1 MFHRIKNVDWV
12 SRGATIV
19 VWKIIPIEPLDCDVK
34 QFIKEKEMLGWEVIA
49 FTSTVDNMP
58 AIYVEMDKRLHDK
71 IYGEEKCITT
81 TTFQKEQVQNI
92 LLTTK

>member
-58 AIYVEMDKRLHDK
+58 AIYVEMDKVLYEK
-71 IYGEEKCITT
+71 IYGEVQCSTHLT
-81 TTFQKEQVQNI
+81 SQKGQRLR
-92 LLTTK
+92 LL